1 MKRYPVT
8 GHTRVFPEWNGYSMN
23 LGNLINHSSM
33 NWGQSK
39 DPLCYLCLAGSMVTS
54 WSLSQEVANSNSS
67 FNYKYFFA
75 HSVKLFRENQ
85 FYLVPFFE
93 ALTLQRWFD
102 WKLHES
108 TSYSSGPWSKPYVFS
123 QTERKDIGGRPVGCL
138 VLRCASALAIRYQ
151 SPSEP
156 TTPPCLVEEPARYIY
171 YETVA
176 TQVHLSLALSLPFLY
191 PFLYKVS
198 ESACMCD
205 VLWW

>member
-54 WSLSQEVANSNSS
+54 WSLFHKRLQIQTILLIINI
-67 FNYKYFFA
+67 FYL
-75 HSVKLFRENQ
+75 HSVKLFRETQ

-93 ALTLQRWFD
+93 ALTLQRSFD

-123 QTERKDIGGRPVGCL
+123 QTEGKDIGGRPVGCL

-151 SPSEP
+151 SPPRADYSP
-156 TTPPCLVEEPARYIY
+156 LPSRRAS
-171 YETVA
+171 
-176 TQVHLSLALSLPFLY
+176 QVYLLRNSGNSNSP
-191 PFLYKVS
+191 
-198 ESACMCD
+198 
-205 VLWW
+205 